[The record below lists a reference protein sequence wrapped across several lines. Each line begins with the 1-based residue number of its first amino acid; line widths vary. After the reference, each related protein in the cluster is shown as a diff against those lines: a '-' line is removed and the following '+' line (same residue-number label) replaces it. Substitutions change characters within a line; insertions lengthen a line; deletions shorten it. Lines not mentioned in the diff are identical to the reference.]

1 MYQQMSTEMFTM
13 RSESAALTNMVQRKT
28 TAFTMRMDPE
38 VKEAAEKVAADERRS
53 LASLIE
59 ILLIEICKKRGALTE
74 EGRLPKK
81 GRR

>member
-1 MYQQMSTEMFTM
+1 M
-13 RSESAALTNMVQRKT
+13 RIESAAVTAMVQRKT

-38 VKEAAEKVAADERRS
+38 VKEAAEKVAFEDRRS

-74 EGRLPKK
+74 EGRLPKN
-81 GRR
+81 RRR

>member
-1 MYQQMSTEMFTM
+1 
-13 RSESAALTNMVQRKT
+13 MVQRKT

-59 ILLIEICKKRGALTE
+59 VLLIEICKKRGTLTE
-74 EGRLPKK
+74 EGRLPKRNRK
-81 GRR
+81 

>member
-1 MYQQMSTEMFTM
+1 MKLEPASMTT
-13 RSESAALTNMVQRKT
+13 MVQRKT
-28 TAFTMRMDPE
+28 TMFTMRMDPE
-38 VKEAAEKVAADERRS
+38 VKEAAEKVAADDRRS
-53 LASLIE
+53 LSSLIE

>member
-1 MYQQMSTEMFTM
+1 M
-13 RSESAALTNMVQRKT
+13 RFESAAVTGMVQRKT

-38 VKEAAEKVAADERRS
+38 VKEAAEKVAFDERRS

-74 EGRLPKK
+74 EGKLPKK
-81 GRR
+81 NRK